1 MSVWDNFSDGL
12 ELGDDIGRGIRD
24 RRAFQEGGL
33 PAVEQEAGRT
43 GDLQQMENV
52 RGMQRRQRTFENDQ
66 TRQAYENFE
75 RVAPRARNI
84 IRATRNMDPQRA
96 GAFLQQNRRFFED
109 AGFSPEQVDAGI
121 AGLTSANPAER
132 QQWAEQLDAAFG
144 QYQDPNWRIMNVE
157 TGQIGAIDQQGQ
169 YIEGGRA
176 PAGVGRE
183 WRAATAEELQAA
195 GAPPGTIM
203 DVNITTG
210 ERRVRRNPPAG
221 RASQGAGY
229 PDAESTLREL
239 GGEWLD

>member
-12 ELGDDIGRGIRD
+12 EIGDDIGRGIRD

-33 PAVEQEAGRT
+33 PAVEREAGRT

-121 AGLTSANPAER
+121 AGLTSANPTER

-144 QYQDPNWRIMNVE
+144 QYQDPNWRLVGNQVV
-157 TGQIGAIDQQGQ
+157 GIDQQSGNVQ
-169 YIEGGRA
+169 MGGRLPEGVTAAGRYATPDEIAQAGYRPGTVVWIA
-176 PAGVGRE
+176 PGEPPRVIQAPS
-183 WRAATAEELQAA
+183 AARPAA
-195 GAPPGTIM
+195 GA
-203 DVNITTG
+203 
-210 ERRVRRNPPAG
+210 
-221 RASQGAGY
+221 GAYEDDGY
-229 PDAESTLREL
+229 DYI
-239 GGEWLD
+239 GG